1 MEVVAQGGSGMWLL
15 LYNKRLH
22 VGLQFISWSGLS
34 LKPLSDSM
42 C

>member
-15 LYNKRLH
+15 LCNRGLH
-22 VGLQFISWSGLS
+22 VGLRFMTWSGLS
-34 LKPLSDSM
+34 LKLLFDSM